1 MSPLCV
7 FFFQRVRSA
16 TIGLA
21 YRYRWIEKASAGSSS
36 SSFCLLSWF
45 CFCVNVIPVQSTLI
59 MNVVDSVSRF
69 WLRRLLRGETCS
81 FYEEEEEVRGS
92 SQICFSIWLN
102 GISVWWYKGHNGF
115 PVRRVF
121 PESKLSV
128 RFYPKDWN
136 KLLPYPLGEVSP
148 TSYLSVCPVALSCSQ
163 GMLMNHSILYIRFML
178 WASPSEPSFLLR
190 KSQDGLGLEEKEA
203 SAWRA
208 AQQAC
213 ELKREADTEDFF
225 FEEAERVKMVVRG
238 VIK

>member
-1 MSPLCV
+1 
-7 FFFQRVRSA
+7 
-16 TIGLA
+16 
-21 YRYRWIEKASAGSSS
+21 
-36 SSFCLLSWF
+36 
-45 CFCVNVIPVQSTLI
+45 

-81 FYEEEEEVRGS
+81 FYEEEVRGS

-163 GMLMNHSILYIRFML
+163 GMLMNHSILYIRFLL

-225 FEEAERVKMVVRG
+225 FEEAERVKMVVLVLVLRKY
-238 VIK
+238 IS